1 MADKKMKEA
10 VKAATN
16 AAKRKSSD
24 KPGIFKRLAK
34 YFRDV
39 KGEWKRIV
47 WPSKK
52 TVINNTI
59 VVLVLV
65 LCVAIVVWGLDAAF
79 SAIRSLLIS
88 LL

>member
-1 MADKKMKEA
+1 MAEKKLKEA
-10 VKAATN
+10 VQA
-16 AAKRKSSD
+16 AAKKRSD
-24 KPGIFKRLAK
+24 KPGFFKRLAK